1 MAASK
6 VSLKINNNTI
16 IKPPR
21 RCSAAIQTTHVVNRF
36 GDRQVFFGEYL
47 KTSKILGTPAED
59 WESGFKCIHI
69 IFYRFQVEHSWRLSP
84 PCNEYIHVEN
94 NVVFFFLYY
103 RRRSQLRRVT
113 MWPKVAVLSVVRD
126 TWFIFACVTF
136 IFLLWQWNKEIIC
149 L

>member
-94 NVVFFFLYY
+94 NVVFFFF
-103 RRRSQLRRVT
+103 
-113 MWPKVAVLSVVRD
+113 VLSKTITTATSDHVAQGCCIVCSPGHLIYFCMCNFHFPSL
-126 TWFIFACVTF
+126 TM
-136 IFLLWQWNKEIIC
+136 K
-149 L
+149 